1 MVDETGP
8 AAGAEL
14 AAGLTRE
21 QLHDLYYHLQLT
33 RQLEQ
38 ALTNLYRQNKV
49 IGGLYRSL
57 GQEGGAVGS
66 AYALRRR
73 ADGTGDMLSPAI
85 RNLGSLLVMG
95 ARPADVLMQYMARAG
110 SPTRGREQNV
120 HFTDYQRGF
129 IGLISHLGVMIE
141 IMAGV
146 ALSFQLRGEDRVALV
161 YIGDGGTS
169 TGAFHEGFNFAAVRR
184 APLVLMVENNHYA
197 YSTPV
202 RTQTAAAAFVDKAAG
217 YGVRGE
223 RCDGND
229 VLAVYEMTR
238 RAVAA
243 ARAGE
248 GAALLEV
255 ETYRRKGHA
264 EHDAQAYVPAEE
276 LAAWAARDPVD
287 RFEQRLL
294 ENGWA
299 TRAELNAAGARAAAL
314 VEEAREEAEASPFP
328 APASALG
335 GVYGDADTPRPW
347 TRLEHPDPHY
357 A

>member
-1 MVDETGP
+1 
-8 AAGAEL
+8 
-14 AAGLTRE
+14 
-21 QLHDLYYHLQLT
+21 
-33 RQLEQ
+33 
-38 ALTNLYRQNKV
+38 
-49 IGGLYRSL
+49 
-57 GQEGGAVGS
+57 
-66 AYALRRR
+66 
-73 ADGTGDMLSPAI
+73 
-85 RNLGSLLVMG
+85 
-95 ARPADVLMQYMARAG
+95 
-110 SPTRGREQNV
+110 
-120 HFTDYQRGF
+120 
-129 IGLISHLGVMIE
+129 
-141 IMAGV
+141 
-146 ALSFQLRGEDRVALV
+146 
-161 YIGDGGTS
+161 
-169 TGAFHEGFNFAAVRR
+169 
-184 APLVLMVENNHYA
+184 MVENNHYA

-202 RTQTAAAAFVDKAAG
+202 RMQTAAAAFVDKAAG

-264 EHDAQAYVPAEE
+264 EHDSQAYVPAEE
-276 LAAWAARDPVD
+276 LASWAARDPVD

-299 TRAELNAAGARAAAL
+299 TRAELAAAGARAAAA
-314 VEEAREEAEASPFP
+314 VEAAREEAEASPFP
-328 APASALG
+328 EPETALG
-335 GVYGDADTPRPW
+335 GVYGGADTPRPW